1 MKILRVDASARAADQ
16 EIESHR
22 SISRLLADHFF
33 QVLDSKTIEYS
44 QIHRDVGK
52 HPPSFINEF
61 WIESCFTAEDQ
72 RKYSHRQELLES
84 DTLISEL
91 EQSDLIVIS
100 TPMYNYGMP
109 ATLKAWFDQVIRVN
123 KTFDFDPARGDSPLA
138 PLFSGK
144 KLLILWSCGEY
155 GFKEGEKKA
164 YMNHLTPHIRTAA
177 KYLGVEDIFEVQVE
191 GQEFND
197 ERHQRSKSSA
207 FEEIEDL
214 IQLIF

>member
-1 MKILRVDASARAADQ
+1 MRILRVDASARAADQ
-16 EIESHR
+16 DIESHR

-33 QVLDSKTIEYS
+33 RTLDSKNIEHSTIY
-44 QIHRDVGK
+44 RDVGK

-61 WIESCFTAEDQ
+61 WIESCFTAEDR

-84 DTLISEL
+84 DTLIGEV

-109 ATLKAWFDQVIRVN
+109 AALKAWFDQVIRVN

-138 PLFSGK
+138 PLFNGK
-144 KLLILWSCGEY
+144 KLVVLWSCGEY
-155 GFKEGEKKA
+155 GFKDGESKA
-164 YMNHLTPHIRTAA
+164 HMNHLTPHIRTAS
-177 KYLGVEDIFEVQVE
+177 KYLGVEEIFEIQVE

-197 ERHQRSKSSA
+197 EKHRKSKSSA
-207 FEEIEDL
+207 FNEIENL